1 MHLANSSTRYGLIS
15 KSLHWLIAA
24 LILFLIGLG
33 WFMVDL
39 SYYDSRSQSSLHWHR
54 SLGLLVFLLALIA
67 LLWRWLSVP
76 PAQEDSLPRWQK
88 IAASAA
94 HALLFLLM
102 LLLPVSGYFISSS
115 AGEAIPLFSTISFPA
130 FFDIGET
137 LRDWA
142 IASHYYLAY
151 GGLGLIALHV
161 AAALKH
167 HFIDRD
173 NTLKKML

>member
-1 MHLANSSTRYGLIS
+1 MQLKNTTQAYGLIS

-39 SYYDSRSQSSLHWHR
+39 GYYDPRSQSSLHWHR
-54 SLGLLVFLLALIA
+54 SLGLLALLLALVA
-67 LLWRWLSVP
+67 LAWRSVSRP
-76 PAQEDSLPRWQK
+76 PPYEQNLPRWQRV
-88 IAASAA
+88 AASSA
-94 HALLFLLM
+94 HGLLFLLM
-102 LLLPVSGYFISSS
+102 LLLPLSGYLISTS
-115 AGEAIPLFSTISFPA
+115 AGEAIPLFSGIALPA
-130 FFDIGET
+130 FFNISQT

-142 IASHYYLAY
+142 IDSHYYLAY
-151 GGLGLIALHV
+151 GGLGLIVLHA